1 MVILKLMLLFL
12 SILGIFLSLILL
24 FFNARKFKSSVYLSL
39 FFLFASLYGFYQ
51 YVLLYSKSATLISL
65 FLVNLSIAVSPVYLI
80 GPMLYFYVRSILTD
94 SSKLKKRDFWHFLPM
109 VIYFIS
115 AIPNAFIPWH
125 EKVEAAHSL
134 LNDHGFLLE
143 YKATLLDKVLPAVAN
158 YLSRLFLILGYD
170 LWSLGLFI
178 NYLIKRES
186 VVVVVKQHF
195 MKKWLFILLG
205 SLLVLLVS
213 QFLLIVKSF
222 EMHFSDL
229 FFTVNVFR
237 IISVMSLTGLLISPF
252 FFPDI
257 LYGMPRM
264 PELPEQLNQDKEKT
278 FKQANVSV
286 RQINSFESDY
296 INSIEQR
303 AEFYMLHHKLYLK
316 PDCNLAF
323 FSKHIN
329 VPAHHLAYYF
339 REVKKKPFNDFRNE
353 WRINHAKKL
362 IEDGKAG
369 EMTLEAIG
377 TLSGFSSR
385 NAFITDFKK
394 LAGESPGSYAARFN

>member
-1 MVILKLMLLFL
+1 MEILKLMLLFL
-12 SILGIFLSLILL
+12 SILGIFLSSILL
-24 FFNARKFKSSVYLSL
+24 FFNAKKFKSSVYLSL

-51 YVLLYSKSATLISL
+51 YVLLYSESATLISL
-65 FLVNLSIAVSPVYLI
+65 LLFNLSIAVSPVYLI

-94 SSKLKKRDFWHFLPM
+94 SSKLRKRDFWHFLPM

-143 YKATLLDKVLPAVAN
+143 YKSTLLDNVLPAVTN
-158 YLSRLFLILGYD
+158 YLSRLFLILGYA

-178 NYLIKRES
+178 NYLIKRKS
-186 VVVVVKQHF
+186 ANVITKQHF

-205 SLLVLLVS
+205 SLLVLLFS
-213 QFLLIVKSF
+213 QFLLVIKSF

-229 FFTVNVFR
+229 FFTFNVFR
-237 IISVMSLTGLLISPF
+237 IISVLSLIGLLISPF
-252 FFPDI
+252 FFPAI

-264 PELPEQLNQDKEKT
+264 PEQLNQEKKY
-278 FKQANVSV
+278 KQINSPV
-286 RQINSFESDY
+286 RQTSSFESDY
-296 INSIEQR
+296 INFIEQR
-303 AEFYMLHHKLYLK
+303 AEFYMLQHKLYLV

-323 FSKHIN
+323 FSKHLN

-362 IEDGKAG
+362 IEEGKAG

-377 TLSGFSSR
+377 MLSGFSSR